1 MDNLLSHD
9 TSADRN
15 RRDLTIMPTDAFG
28 ISKFHK
34 ILDIIDTF
42 KNSKEHE
49 KHSDKHEKAQ
59 KQYVQ
64 YSPAEKIAAGF
75 PAAGRT
81 RVPRQPG
88 IAAGIYIVSEL

>member
-64 YSPAEKIAAGF
+64 YSPAEKVTAGF